1 MVKKH
6 NRKNILDLH
15 GIRHDDV
22 ERLVENFVLL
32 NEPPLTIITGK
43 SEMMGHIVT
52 YKLSK
57 LGIGWERNVGDIRVL
72 K

>member
-1 MVKKH
+1 MGKKQ

-43 SEMMGHIVT
+43 SYMMGDIVT
-52 YKLSK
+52 SKLSD
-57 LGIGWERNVGDIRVL
+57 LRFGWERNVGDVKVL

>member
-1 MVKKH
+1 MRKKQ
-6 NRKNILDLH
+6 NKKNILDLH
-15 GIRHDDV
+15 GIKHEDV

-43 SEMMGHIVT
+43 SDMMGHIVT
-52 YKLSK
+52 NKLSK
-57 LGIGWERNVGDIRVL
+57 LGFGWERNIGDVKVL